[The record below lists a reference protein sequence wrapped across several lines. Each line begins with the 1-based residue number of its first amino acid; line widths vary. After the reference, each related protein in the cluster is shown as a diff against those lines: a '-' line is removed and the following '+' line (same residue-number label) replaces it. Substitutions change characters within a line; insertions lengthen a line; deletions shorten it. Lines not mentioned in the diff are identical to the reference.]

1 MSARPATAAD
11 FASGLLAG
19 RTALVTGASSGL
31 GAHFAR
37 TLAGAGARVGLA
49 ARRVER
55 LEALAGD
62 IRAAGGEAQA
72 IALDVARPDGVAAA
86 FDDLEAALGPA
97 TIVVNNAGIPSS
109 SRFVEMPEEEWR
121 GVLDVNLDGV
131 FRVGQEAARRMKA
144 SGSGGSIINISSVL
158 GLMVLNRLSAYAV
171 SKAAVIQLTKAMA
184 LELVRDGIRV
194 NAIAPGYISTEMN
207 DSFLTSDSG
216 QKLLAKVPMARA
228 GHLHEL
234 DGPLLLLASDLGTY
248 MTGSTLAVDGGSLL
262 ALR

>member
-1 MSARPATAAD
+1 MTGQSPVP
-11 FASGLLAG
+11 FAPDLLAG
-19 RTALVTGASSGL
+19 KTALVTGASSGL

-37 TLAGAGARVGLA
+37 TLSRAGARVGLA
-49 ARRVER
+49 ARRVDR
-55 LEALAGD
+55 LEALANE
-62 IRAAGGEAQA
+62 IRTAGGEAHPV
-72 IALDVARPDGVAAA
+72 ALDVTHADGIAAA
-86 FDDLEAALGPA
+86 FDGLEAAFGPA

-109 SRFVEMPEEEWR
+109 SRFVDMPEDEWR

-144 SGSGGSIINISSVL
+144 ASGGGCIINISSVL
-158 GLMVLNRLSAYAV
+158 GMMVLNRLSAYAV

-194 NAIAPGYISTEMN
+194 NALAPGYIHTEMN
-207 DSFLTSDSG
+207 DDFLHGDTG

-228 GHLHEL
+228 GETHEL
-234 DGPLLLLASDLGTY
+234 DGPLLLLASDLGSY
-248 MTGSTLAVDGGSLL
+248 MSGSVIAVDGGSLL